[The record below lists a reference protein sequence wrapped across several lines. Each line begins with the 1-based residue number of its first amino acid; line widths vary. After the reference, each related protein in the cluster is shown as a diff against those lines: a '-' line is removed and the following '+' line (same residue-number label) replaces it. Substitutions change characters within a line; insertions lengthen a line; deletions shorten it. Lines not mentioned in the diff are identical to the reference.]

1 MADRFYKVISGDG
14 HVETPPETWVKYV
27 PERWARPSAAADT
40 SPRRRRGWVVEG
52 QPLLHNGQNIIAG
65 KPIRFRGMSYYNE
78 DGSAAT
84 GAGSAEQ
91 RLREQDQDGVD
102 AEVLFPPVFAS
113 LFLEGIADPE
123 VYLSMIQAYNT
134 FPGPGLQ
141 RGGRIALLETR

>member
-27 PERWARPSAAADT
+27 PERWRDRA
-40 SPRRRRGWVVEG
+40 PRLIHLPDGGEGWVVEG

-102 AEVLFPPVFAS
+102 AEVLVPAGLRLALPRRHRRPRG
-113 LFLEGIADPE
+113 LPLDD
-123 VYLSMIQAYNT
+123 
-134 FPGPGLQ
+134 PGL
-141 RGGRIALLETR
+141 